1 MRRILE
7 IWASGQGVISVH
19 CFQSSVPAEAYTRE
33 SCVVEALGERG
44 RGGGDGSRDQ
54 LYHLSVSLCTEQGG
68 AACPGAHGEFGV
80 PGHQHGVWAQAPRP
94 KPPSPAGKRCL
105 GAGANGDPTGLRV
118 LTGSVGLGMRVLSP
132 SRGAEGAEP
141 VPAGLR
147 TITNQRKGNCY
158 GAAASWLPERRRR
171 LGVHMLHR
179 AMRIFLA
186 EGERQLRPADIQ
198 AGR

>member
-1 MRRILE
+1 
-7 IWASGQGVISVH
+7 
-19 CFQSSVPAEAYTRE
+19 
-33 SCVVEALGERG
+33 
-44 RGGGDGSRDQ
+44 
-54 LYHLSVSLCTEQGG
+54 
-68 AACPGAHGEFGV
+68 
-80 PGHQHGVWAQAPRP
+80 
-94 KPPSPAGKRCL
+94 
-105 GAGANGDPTGLRV
+105 
-118 LTGSVGLGMRVLSP
+118 MRVLSP

-158 GAAASWLPERRRR
+158 GAAASWPPERRRR